1 MAYEDLEPKA
11 FLKAYHDAG
20 TSAVLLDVRTAPE
33 IEEANIAGHIAIDI
47 QQPGFTEKVQE
58 LSKDST
64 YFIYCRSGN
73 RSGQACR
80 YMATQ
85 GFTKLYNLKGG
96 MMAWLNTDFEEA

>member
-1 MAYEDLEPKA
+1 MAYEDLGPKE
-11 FLKAYHDAG
+11 FLAAYKAAG
-20 TSAVLLDVRTAPE
+20 AEAVLLDVRTAPE

-47 QQPGFTEKVQE
+47 QKPGFTEKVGE
-58 LSKDST
+58 LSKDNA

-96 MMAWLNTDFEEA
+96 MLEWAETDFE